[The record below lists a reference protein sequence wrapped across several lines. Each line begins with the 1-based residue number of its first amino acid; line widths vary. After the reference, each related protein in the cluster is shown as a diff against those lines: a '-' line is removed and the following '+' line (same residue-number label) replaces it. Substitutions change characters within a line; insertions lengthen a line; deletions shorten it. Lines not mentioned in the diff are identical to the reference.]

1 MQKMIP
7 PITHNCYCMHAI
19 IQFFNHGINIFTQNI
34 TDWHLG
40 IFVTV
45 VILIVVVLLVIGY
58 SIPATLPSAFTTAK
72 MERTVTHEMYAD
84 HNYITVI
91 ITQIMW

>member
-1 MQKMIP
+1 MLLYA
-7 PITHNCYCMHAI
+7 CI

-58 SIPATLPSAFTTAK
+58 SIPATLPSAFTSPDGENRDT
-72 MERTVTHEMYAD
+72 RNVC
-84 HNYITVI
+84 
-91 ITQIMW
+91 

>member
-1 MQKMIP
+1 MLLYA
-7 PITHNCYCMHAI
+7 CI

-58 SIPATLPSAFTTAK
+58 SIGIA
-72 MERTVTHEMYAD
+72 
-84 HNYITVI
+84 ITSCN
-91 ITQIMW
+91 